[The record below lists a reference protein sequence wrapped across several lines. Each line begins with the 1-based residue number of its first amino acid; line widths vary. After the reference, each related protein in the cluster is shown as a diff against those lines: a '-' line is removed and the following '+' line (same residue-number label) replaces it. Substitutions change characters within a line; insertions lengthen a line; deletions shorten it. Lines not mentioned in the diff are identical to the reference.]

1 MDEVGQKFIAVKHHT
16 AGQVGR
22 DFEGGLPLEVID
34 RIGQFLQPALL
45 RQMAQPQVPFAQEQV
60 VRQRLQGTHRPEVA
74 QNITTQM
81 DLDQPLFTEPRP
93 PIGGF

>member
-22 DFEGGLPLEVID
+22 DFEGGLPPEVID

-45 RQMAQPQVPFAQEQV
+45 AEMARPQIPFSQEKV
-60 VRQRLQGTHRPEVA
+60 VRQRLQGTARPEVA
-74 QNITTQM
+74 ENIAKQM